1 MNGSWRLLKFLEKIL
16 VGRIL
21 SYPLW
26 QVGGDAPRDVRV
38 KRGAPRD
45 RKKQEGAQLE

>member
-26 QVGGDAPRDVRV
+26 QVGGDDSTVVPGRS
-38 KRGAPRD
+38 GA
-45 RKKQEGAQLE
+45 KETLMFA